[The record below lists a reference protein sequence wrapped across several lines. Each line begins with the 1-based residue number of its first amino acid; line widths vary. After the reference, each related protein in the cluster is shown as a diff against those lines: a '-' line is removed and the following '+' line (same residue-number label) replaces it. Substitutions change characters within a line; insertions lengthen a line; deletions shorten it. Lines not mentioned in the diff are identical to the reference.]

1 MNTAIVLAA
10 ITALATTAGGYLAIK
25 SKDRLHLVLGLS
37 AGLLLGLVAF
47 DLLPEVFELG
57 TQEIFHAPAVSVA
70 LIAGFLLLHFYE
82 QLFGSHEPA
91 ESDYGHDHKHSSSVA
106 GSLGALAM
114 GGHVFLDGLALGV
127 AFKVSSDLGIAV
139 FFALLVHA
147 FSDGLNT
154 VSFLIKSGT
163 WGKKGIWLLGV
174 DAIARISGAAL
185 GTTLVLGDNLI
196 AIYLAIFAG
205 IVIYL
210 ATSHILPEAHSLH
223 SSRLTILA
231 TILGV
236 LVATITLGDAVFNKG
251 RYFGGR
257 LLRYMM
263 EPMDP
268 QRLAFG
274 LGVLGLV
281 MAGVNWLFAEFTSQ
295 DTWLYYT
302 SFGDFLLTVVLMLAV
317 MRYARTE
324 P

>member
-1 MNTAIVLAA
+1 
-10 ITALATTAGGYLAIK
+10 
-25 SKDRLHLVLGLS
+25 LHLVLGLS

-57 TQEIFHAPAVSVA
+57 SSELLGAPAVSVA

-91 ESDYGHDHKHSSSVA
+91 ESDYGHDHKHASSVA

-139 FFALLVHA
+139 FIALLVHA

-154 VSFLIKSGT
+154 VSFLIKSGK

-185 GTTLVLGDNLI
+185 GTTLALGDNLI
-196 AIYLAIFAG
+196 AIYLAAFAG

-210 ATSHILPEAHSLH
+210 ATSHILPEAHSQH

-231 TILGV
+231 TIFGV
-236 LVATITLGDAVFNKG
+236 FVMWGLVSYLHSGDAHNHG
-251 RYFGGR
+251 
-257 LLRYMM
+257 
-263 EPMDP
+263 
-268 QRLAFG
+268 
-274 LGVLGLV
+274 
-281 MAGVNWLFAEFTSQ
+281 AG
-295 DTWLYYT
+295 
-302 SFGDFLLTVVLMLAV
+302 
-317 MRYARTE
+317 TE
-324 P
+324 IHEEHHDEDVHADEEAHAHEDEHHDEEVHTE

>member
-1 MNTAIVLAA
+1 MNTALILAA
-10 ITALATTAGGYLAIK
+10 VTALATTAGGFLAIK
-25 SKDRLHLVLGLS
+25 AKDRLHLVLGLS

-57 TQEIFHAPAVSVA
+57 TSELLGAPAVSVA

-91 ESDYGHDHKHSSSVA
+91 ESDYGHDHKHASSVA

-139 FFALLVHA
+139 FIALLVHA

-154 VSFLIKSGT
+154 VSFLIKSGK

-185 GTTLVLGDNLI
+185 GATLALGDNLI
-196 AIYLAIFAG
+196 AIYLAAFAG

-210 ATSHILPEAHSLH
+210 ATSHILPEAHSQH
-223 SSRLTILA
+223 SSRFTILA

-236 LVATITLGDAVFNKG
+236 LVMWALVSYLHSGDAHSHG
-251 RYFGGR
+251 SGTEIHEEHHG
-257 LLRYMM
+257 
-263 EPMDP
+263 
-268 QRLAFG
+268 
-274 LGVLGLV
+274 
-281 MAGVNWLFAEFTSQ
+281 Q
-295 DTWLYYT
+295 D
-302 SFGDFLLTVVLMLAV
+302 GHHGNDKDHAHKDEHHDKEDH
-317 MRYARTE
+317 AK
-324 P
+324 

>member
-1 MNTAIVLAA
+1 MNIAIVLAA
-10 ITALATTAGGYLAIK
+10 LTAVSTFAGGALALKA
-25 SKDRLHLVLGLS
+25 KDRLHLVLGLS

-57 TQEIFHAPAVSVA
+57 SQEFLHAPVVSIA
-70 LIAGFLLLHFYE
+70 LIGGFLLHHFYE
-82 QLFGSHEPA
+82 RIFGSHEPA
-91 ESDYGHDHKHSSSVA
+91 ESDYGHDHEHSHNFA
-106 GSLGALAM
+106 GAFGAIAM

-139 FFALLVHA
+139 FIALLVHA

-154 VSFLIKSGT
+154 VSFLIKSGK

-185 GTTLVLGDNLI
+185 GTTLALGDNLI
-196 AIYLAIFAG
+196 AIYLAVFSG

-236 LVATITLGDAVFNKG
+236 LVMWGLVSYLHSGDAHSHG
-251 RYFGGR
+251 
-257 LLRYMM
+257 
-263 EPMDP
+263 
-268 QRLAFG
+268 
-274 LGVLGLV
+274 
-281 MAGVNWLFAEFTSQ
+281 S
-295 DTWLYYT
+295 
-302 SFGDFLLTVVLMLAV
+302 S
-317 MRYARTE
+317 TE
-324 P
+324 IHEEHHDEEVHADEEDHAHEDEHHDEEVHTE